1 MFYHFIDCKYGLQD
15 ITKKRIKVSRLSD
28 LNDPYELAGI
38 AFSDA
43 ELVAALDRTKAQLDK
58 IRGVL
63 CFSRDWANPVIWS
76 HYADSHRG
84 LCLGFERHGEDPAPV
99 TYSGDLLTEEW
110 FWDLLR
116 LPDGP
121 EKQAGTLKWLT
132 HKFAAWEYEHES
144 RVFISLNEAD
154 STDPE
159 LYFADF
165 GPTTIDLREVV
176 LGVRCEATVADVEG
190 ILAEHGYTGVH
201 VIKAT
206 LSPTSYEVI
215 EAR

>member
-132 HKFAAWEYEHES
+132 HKFGTWHDQ
-144 RVFISLNEAD
+144 FD
-154 STDPE
+154 SSGCVGCGRCITWCPVGIDVTEELTAIRATDGGG
-159 LYFADF
+159 D
-165 GPTTIDLREVV
+165 GN
-176 LGVRCEATVADVEG
+176 
-190 ILAEHGYTGVH
+190 H
-201 VIKAT
+201 
-206 LSPTSYEVI
+206 
-215 EAR
+215 